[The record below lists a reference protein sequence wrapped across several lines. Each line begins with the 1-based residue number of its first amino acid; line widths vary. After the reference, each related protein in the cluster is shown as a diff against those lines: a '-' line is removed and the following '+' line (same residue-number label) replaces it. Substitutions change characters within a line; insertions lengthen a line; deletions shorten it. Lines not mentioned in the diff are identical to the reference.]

1 MKTMYIPG
9 PPINGPFDMKRRAR
23 LYFKRL
29 IRLKG
34 DPFVLARGVAIG
46 TFVGI
51 TPTIPFH
58 TVIITALC
66 VILRGNL
73 VAGLMT
79 GILVSNP
86 LTIPLEYFISWKI
99 GKTITKTSI
108 TWNEIEH
115 SIMSIMNASFIDSI
129 NIICYHG
136 IQVLLSLILGGVLLA
151 IPLALASY
159 FLALKVYI
167 DIHKKR
173 YLNSRYKIESK

>member
-1 MKTMYIPG
+1 MYIPG
-9 PPINGPFDMKRRAR
+9 LPINRPFDIKRRAR

-58 TVIITALC
+58 TVIVTALC

-79 GILVSNP
+79 SLLVSNP
-86 LTIPLEYFISWKI
+86 LTIPIEYFISWKI
-99 GKTITKTSI
+99 GKAITKTPIS
-108 TWNEIEH
+108 WNEIGQ

-136 IQVLLSLILGGVLLA
+136 TQVLLSLVLGGVLLA
-151 IPLALASY
+151 MPLALISY
-159 FLALKVYI
+159 FLALKIYI
-167 DIHKKR
+167 GIHRKR